1 MNMIHKNAVI
11 QIFCLC
17 LCFFAVSVR
26 AAKTEPSALPMSL
39 PGEQSAADVLD
50 GKYPY
55 PPSPA
60 VESHDDP
67 RFFEAARITPLPP
80 PGVHPRILCGPDDLP
95 DLRKRLHDTEA
106 GRAMFAA
113 AHALL
118 TKSIGTPQ
126 TPGFDCYEALA
137 RGDAASAKKILL
149 ANPSLLGTVKHYD
162 FYMPT
167 CLELTA
173 FEATINQDDAEGKK
187 VAAALANWIDL
198 IRPDVEKDLARPLG
212 DDVFRITATTDEI
225 KANPLAGQFRPLLG
239 YDTIGFAYDFA
250 FIFMT
255 DAQRQDVRSLIAEAT
270 NGRLWMGARLPH
282 HFRNWN
288 WIEIGLSQP
297 LLALSIEGEEG
308 YDPRVLKLGE
318 EIENDYFNYGISPQ
332 GSATE
337 AVGYMNF
344 GLVWGNVFA
353 VAAQRHGAHLMTHS
367 HYRGLPDWFLQST
380 QPFGAT
386 WESHGDGGDSG
397 PQQWTL
403 AMLKYFY
410 PTDPRT
416 TALWQNFCAG
426 TPDPYLPWH
435 CLEQMI
441 WASDLPG
448 GSHATTQQAID
459 ATASLNLPAT
469 FFDKTRSSLN
479 TRSGWDKDA
488 TSIEFEC
495 RTDSVGASHEHA
507 DRGNF
512 TLSALGREW
521 SHESFR
527 SIETRYHSCVLIDGL
542 GQGYWPGP
550 GRWVG
555 LNDQGW
561 AMSAA
566 CDASQ
571 AYDWRW
577 FKEITTEEPDTFIRY
592 KYPRWMSYLTESIN
606 VHKACA
612 GVPFERDTRPGVVA
626 FWKDYVDVAGGPRLW
641 DEDSWPVRI
650 PHNPVQ
656 RAFRT
661 LCFVRGDHPYV
672 LVDDDIQKDQAEH
685 LYEWLMLTGPNTDLA
700 KIAGDDLILCDAS
713 VNHDK
718 DGTPQPQKGA
728 SELLVRILQANAPAQ
743 AIDFQQSENPRLE
756 ILEKKDLLQSEGGRS
771 FGVDRRLVIPS
782 RSVAPDF
789 KILLFP
795 LRAGESLPKT
805 QWIDDKHNAMT
816 ISSNGTTDRFTFVHG
831 EDGKT
836 GIQIEREG
844 QATVA
849 AIK

>member
-1 MNMIHKNAVI
+1 MKERAFPFFFFLLAVAT
-11 QIFCLC
+11 C
-17 LCFFAVSVR
+17 
-26 AAKTEPSALPMSL
+26 AAAATTEMADLPKSL
-39 PGEQSAADVLD
+39 PGEQTASEVLD

-60 VESHDDP
+60 VESHDDA
-67 RFFEAARITPLPP
+67 RNFEASRITPLPP
-80 PGVHPRILCGPDDLP
+80 PGVHPRILCSPDDLP
-95 DLRKRLHDTEA
+95 DIRKRLHETEA
-106 GRAMFAA
+106 GKSLFSA

-118 TKSIGTPQ
+118 VKSIGTPG
-126 TPGFDCYEALA
+126 TPGFDCYQALA
-137 RGDAASAKKILL
+137 RGDADGAKKILL
-149 ANPSLLGTVKHYD
+149 ANPTLLGTVKHYD

-167 CLELTA
+167 CLELSA

-187 VAAALANWIDL
+187 AAAALATWIDV
-198 IRPDVEKDLARPLG
+198 IRPSVEEDLHRPLAE
-212 DDVFRITATTDEI
+212 DIFRIAATPDEI
-225 KANPLAGQFRPLLG
+225 KANPMAGQMRSLMG
-239 YDTIGFAYDFA
+239 YSAIGFAYDFA
-250 FIFMT
+250 FNFMN
-255 DAQRQDVRSLIAEAT
+255 DAQRKDVRGLIADCT
-270 NGRLWMGARLPH
+270 NDRLWMGARLPH

-288 WIEIGLSQP
+288 WIEIGLSEP

-308 YDPRVLKLGE
+308 YDPRLLKLGI
-318 EIENDYFNYGISPQ
+318 EIENDYFNYGLSSQ

-344 GLVWGNVFA
+344 GLVWGNAFA
-353 VAAQRHGAHLMTHS
+353 VTAQRHGAHLLTQS
-367 HYRGLPDWFLQST
+367 HYRAMPDWYLQSL

-416 TALWQNFCAG
+416 VALWQNFCAG
-426 TPDPYLPWH
+426 TKDPYLAWH

-448 GSHATTQQAID
+448 DSHATTQQAID
-459 ATASLNLPAT
+459 TAASLKLPLT
-469 FFDKTRSSLN
+469 FFDNTRSSLN

-512 TLSALGREW
+512 TLTALGREW

-527 SIETRYHSCVLIDGL
+527 SVETRYHSCVLIDGL

-561 AMSAA
+561 ALTAA

-577 FKEITTEEPDTFIRY
+577 FKEISTEDPDSFIRF
-592 KYPRWMSYLTESIN
+592 KYPRWMSYRAESIN
-606 VHKACA
+606 LHKELA
-612 GVPFERDTRPGVVA
+612 GISFERDTRPGVVA
-626 FWKDYVDVAGGPRLW
+626 FWKDFVDVARGPRLW
-641 DEDSWPVRI
+641 DEDSWPTRI
-650 PHNPVQ
+650 PHNPVE

-661 LCFVRGDHPYV
+661 LCFVRGAHPYL

-685 LYEWLMLTGPNTDLA
+685 LYEWLMLTGPNTDAA
-700 KIAGDDLILCDAS
+700 KISGDDLILCDAS
-713 VNHDK
+713 VPHDT
-718 DGTPQPQKGA
+718 DGTPKPPKGA
-728 SELLVRILQANAPAQ
+728 AQLLVRILQANAPAK
-743 AIDFQQSENPRLE
+743 AIDFQESENPRLE

-771 FGVDRRLVIPS
+771 FGSDRRLVIPR

-795 LRAGESLPKT
+795 LRAGETLPKT
-805 QWIDDKHNAMT
+805 QWADDAHTSLTVSA
-816 ISSNGTTDRFTFVHG
+816 NGNIDRFTFSHG
-831 EDGKT
+831 DDGRT
-836 GIQIEREG
+836 GIRIERDG
-844 QATVA
+844 QAAVNP
-849 AIK
+849 IK